1 MLSKKVEEALNEQI
15 LMEGASSNFYLA
27 MAVWAEQNGYSGVS
41 DFLYKHS
48 DEERF
53 HMLKL
58 VKYINERDGVAIIP
72 AFQAPTTNYGSV
84 KELFEKLYSHE
95 VKVTQSIG
103 ELVGICLDER
113 DFTTHNFLQWYV
125 SEQLEEEALAKTIMD
140 KIKLMG
146 SDSGAWYHFDR
157 DILSLTVTSSADSG
171 SAAK

>member
-1 MLSKKVEEALNEQI
+1 
-15 LMEGASSNFYLA
+15 
-27 MAVWAEQNGYSGVS
+27 
-41 DFLYKHS
+41 
-48 DEERF
+48 
-53 HMLKL
+53 
-58 VKYINERDGVAIIP
+58 
-72 AFQAPTTNYGSV
+72 
-84 KELFEKLYSHE
+84 LFEKLYSHE

-157 DILSLTVTSSADSG
+157 DILSLTVTSAADSG
-171 SAAK
+171 AAAK

>member
-1 MLSKKVEEALNEQI
+1 MLSKRVEDALNEQI

-27 MAVWAEQNGYSGVS
+27 MAVWAEQNGYAGVS

-58 VKYINERDGVAIIP
+58 IKYMNERDGKAIIP
-72 AFQAPTTNYGSV
+72 AFDAPTANFSGV
-84 KELFEKLYSHE
+84 KEVFEKLYSHE

-103 ELVGICLDER
+103 ELVGICLEER

-125 SEQLEEEALAKTIMD
+125 SEQLEEEALAKTVMD

-146 SDSGAWYHFDR
+146 NDSGAWYHFDR
-157 DILSLTVTSSADSG
+157 DIATLTVTSAADATG
-171 SAAK
+171 AQ

>member
-1 MLSKKVEEALNEQI
+1 MLSKKVEAALNEQI
-15 LMEGASSNFYLA
+15 LMEGASSNYYLA

-41 DFLYKHS
+41 EFLYTHS

-58 VKYINERDGVAIIP
+58 VKYINERDGEAIIP
-72 AFQAPTTNYGSV
+72 AFKAPTTDYKTV
-84 KELFEKLYSHE
+84 KELFQNLYSHE
-95 VKVTQSIG
+95 VAVTQSIG
-103 ELVGICLDER
+103 ELVGVCLEEK

-146 SDSGAWYHFDR
+146 NDSGAWYHFDR
-157 DILSLTVTSSADSG
+157 DIASLTVTSAADP
-171 SAAK
+171 AAGA